1 MIDIILFEFILLWS
15 YFFVVLKKFFT
26 FKTNLIFSIFVSN
39 ISLLTFIFTIVMG
52 LRNFEFIF
60 VLVSVVLVM
69 MTVQLLFSQIYI
81 QYLKLSKKLKQIEMV
96 KPALEYGLIVFIIYK
111 ILFQ

>member
-26 FKTNLIFSIFVSN
+26 FKTNLFFAIFVSN

-69 MTVQLLFSQIYI
+69 MTVPLLFSQIYI

>member
-1 MIDIILFEFILLWS
+1 
-15 YFFVVLKKFFT
+15 
-26 FKTNLIFSIFVSN
+26 
-39 ISLLTFIFTIVMG
+39 MG